1 MAAGSSSVRA
11 DILWLCRARE
21 PRRAGEAP
29 AAARGGGRGRS
40 SREAPAL
47 CTRGCGQLGKGE
59 GDGPGPARC
68 PGGCGRP
75 ERAAL
80 AAGWGRVGRGRRR
93 SRGPAA
99 GGGGMGASSRRS
111 SAAAGR
117 VVARWPGGR
126 ASGRARARRSALRG
140 GEYGGVRGDPEQ
152 PSPWGRERTRGPLPC
167 AGSLSLGAETE
178 RSPASVRSRPL
189 PSPLP
194 FSARVTP
201 A

>member
-1 MAAGSSSVRA
+1 MGKDSPPATGRRTLPPASLRAPGTLGTLQPPRSLRPQRHPGRDLTRSSSQPAAGPGL
-11 DILWLCRARE
+11 D
-21 PRRAGEAP
+21 GT
-29 AAARGGGRGRS
+29 GRGR
-40 SREAPAL
+40 
-47 CTRGCGQLGKGE
+47 
-59 GDGPGPARC
+59 D
-68 PGGCGRP
+68 
-75 ERAAL
+75 
-80 AAGWGRVGRGRRR
+80 
-93 SRGPAA
+93 
-99 GGGGMGASSRRS
+99 GGGAVTQPR
-111 SAAAGR
+111 A
-117 VVARWPGGR
+117 GGR

>member
-47 CTRGCGQLGKGE
+47 CTRGCGQPGRRE
-59 GDGPGPARC
+59 GGRPGPARR

-75 ERAAL
+75 EWAAL
-80 AAGWGRVGRGRRR
+80 RAGWGRVGRPARPGPGRRG
-93 SRGPAA
+93 RGHGRVLAP
-99 GGGGMGASSRRS
+99 GLRG

-117 VVARWPGGR
+117 VVEEEEEVAGR
-126 ASGRARARRSALRG
+126 AHAGARCEAESTVASGATQTSSSCGDESARESRCLLLARR
-140 GEYGGVRGDPEQ
+140 P
-152 PSPWGRERTRGPLPC
+152 
-167 AGSLSLGAETE
+167 LGAETE
-178 RSPASVRSRPL
+178 RSPASVRSLPL

-194 FSARVTP
+194 FFALVTP